1 MDDQHHFKT
10 VGRPFMVAASLST
23 PCNVTFPA
31 KLGFGMANGKTEA
44 ETL

>member
-10 VGRPFMVAASLST
+10 VGRPFIVAGSFST
-23 PCNVTFPA
+23 RCNVVFPA
-31 KLGFGMANGKTEA
+31 KLGLGMANGKTKV